1 VHWIGCQV
9 PHTHF
14 MLSPSQVPRPHVVQ
28 GAEQA
33 APARGRV
40 AGQSTA
46 AGGVQL
52 TEPAAMH
59 EQIPSG

>member
-1 VHWIGCQV
+1 
-9 PHTHF
+9 
-14 MLSPSQVPRPHVVQ
+14 MLSPSQLPPPHVVQ

-40 AGQSTA
+40 AGQPAA

-52 TEPAAMH
+52 RPPADSH
-59 EQIPSG
+59 KQIPSG